1 MNVSRTAPAPHVA
14 EPAMDAAESQRLAPN
29 RAKWDSRAVG
39 YSRHPDRSDYINQLV
54 SLLDVAPGQSLF
66 DMGCG
71 PGVLSIPLAQ
81 AGITVWAA
89 DFSPRMLEE
98 FALKAREAHLSI
110 PTFQRAWQEDW
121 SDIPVA
127 DVAISSRSFI
137 VDDMREG
144 IAKLESK
151 ARSRAVITTVAGDSP
166 YTDTRFCE
174 EALGLAHDP
183 APDASFANLL
193 NCLLSTGR
201 RPRVDYICYPRASRF
216 ESVGAALDHYLELA
230 ERVLGEGRDV
240 PTAAISAWVEAHAVR
255 RHDCPSCERQDA
267 CGKDRMARKG
277 TEVEMDYEKQIC
289 WGYLEWTP
297 LEASPSS
304 S

>member
-1 MNVSRTAPAPHVA
+1 MNVARTAPSPLVA
-14 EPAMDAAESQRLAPN
+14 ESVMDASARQRLAQN
-29 RAKWDSRAVG
+29 RAKWDGRAVG
-39 YSRHPDRSDYINQLV
+39 YSRHPDRSDYIDQLV

-89 DFSPRMLEE
+89 DLSPRMLEE
-98 FALKAREAHLSI
+98 FALKAREAHLDI
-110 PTFQRAWQEDW
+110 PVFQRAWQEDW

-151 ARSRAVITTVAGDSP
+151 ARSRAIITTVVGDSP
-166 YTDTRFCE
+166 YTDARFCE

-183 APDASFANLL
+183 APDAGFTNLL
-193 NCLLSTGR
+193 NCLFSTGR
-201 RPRVDYICYPRASRF
+201 RPRVEYIRYPRASRF
-216 ESVGAALDHYLELA
+216 ESAGAALDHYLELA
-230 ERVLGEGRDV
+230 ARVLGEGPGV
-240 PTAAISAWVEAHAVR
+240 PTAAITAWVEAHAAL
-255 RHDCPSCERQDA
+255 RHDCPSCDRQDA
-267 CGKDRMARKG
+267 CGEERMARKG
-277 TEVEMDYEKQIC
+277 AEVEMDYEKQVC
-289 WGYLEWTP
+289 WAYLEWTP

-304 S
+304 R